1 MQGIIPQQV
10 EAGIQQI
17 QAEKLAQQLY
27 QQAYAQHSA
36 ANIQPPTQSL
46 VA

>member
-1 MQGIIPQQV
+1 MQGIIPQHV

-27 QQAYAQHSA
+27 HQAYAHHSA
-36 ANIQPPTQSL
+36 ANIQQPTQSS